1 MNKCLILSSTSFYY
15 TSFSTTKFQRTVW
28 NLKHP
33 KLLAKPNSVT
43 IFKNH
48 VKAKASSVGDVSDE
62 FSNFLYSKKTV
73 KSKENKERSHLQ
85 EFVTQEHS
93 DAARIEFLEFGS
105 NATGHGEELTNFVG
119 QQNPNAERSEILIR
133 KKESGRQTLKRS
145 SILAK
150 QVICVESALSLG
162 FVSQLWVDVDS
173 FRVLVIEVR
182 PNLLSGEI
190 ERILLEDVMQ
200 VGDVL
205 LVEDES
211 VVEKEINLVGL
222 ETLVGYSV
230 VTPAGQKIGKN
241 PLFVGTWVLI

>member
-1 MNKCLILSSTSFYY
+1 MNKCFILSSTSFYY
-15 TSFSTTKFQRTVW
+15 TSFSTTKFQQTVW

-73 KSKENKERSHLQ
+73 KSKENKEGSHLQ

-105 NATGHGEELTNFVG
+105 NAKGHVTGEELTNFVG

-133 KKESGRQTLKRS
+133 KKERSKSGRQTLKRS

-162 FVSQLWVDVDS
+162 FVSQLLVDVDS
-173 FRVLVIEVR
+173 VR
-182 PNLLSGEI
+182 E
-190 ERILLEDVMQ
+190 
-200 VGDVL
+200 
-205 LVEDES
+205 
-211 VVEKEINLVGL
+211 
-222 ETLVGYSV
+222 
-230 VTPAGQKIGKN
+230 
-241 PLFVGTWVLI
+241 FV